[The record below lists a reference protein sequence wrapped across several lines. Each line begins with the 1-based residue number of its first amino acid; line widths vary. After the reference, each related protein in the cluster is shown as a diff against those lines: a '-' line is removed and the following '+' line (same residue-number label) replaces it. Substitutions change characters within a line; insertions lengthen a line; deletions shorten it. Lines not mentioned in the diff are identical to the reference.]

1 MEVKAIGSATRHIA
15 ESVSIV
21 SFLFLEV
28 DARTYLEE
36 GAGWWET
43 DRRRRFVFPGVSIAS
58 SLEPSK
64 ILTASPPGSDWSP
77 AVSSFPCAF
86 PRRSLGQLRV
96 SSLFSFDTWVAVCP
110 TEPRI

>member
-15 ESVSIV
+15 ESVSIA
-21 SFLFLEV
+21 FLFFSFFFFFLFFFFFYVEI
-28 DARTYLEE
+28 DTRTYLEG

-43 DRRRRFVFPGVSIAS
+43 DRRGRVVFPGVSIPS

-86 PRRSLGQLRV
+86 FFPGDPWGS
-96 SSLFSFDTWVAVCP
+96 
-110 TEPRI
+110 

>member
-28 DARTYLEE
+28 DTRTYLEE

-43 DRRRRFVFPGVSIAS
+43 DRRG
-58 SLEPSK
+58 
-64 ILTASPPGSDWSP
+64 
-77 AVSSFPCAF
+77 
-86 PRRSLGQLRV
+86 
-96 SSLFSFDTWVAVCP
+96 
-110 TEPRI
+110 